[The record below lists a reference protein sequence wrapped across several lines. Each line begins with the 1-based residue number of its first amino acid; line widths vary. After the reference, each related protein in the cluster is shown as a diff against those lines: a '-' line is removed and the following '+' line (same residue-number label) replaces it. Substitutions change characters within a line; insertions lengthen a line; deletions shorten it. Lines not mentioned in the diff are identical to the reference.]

1 MPSTMRSNL
10 ALATLL
16 TGFLWT
22 QGISEELPCD
32 VKASYT
38 CFWDISTKFRKAVED
53 TGDVLSAACSIT
65 KELPTKNKC
74 ESLYV
79 GCMDDEKKQ
88 FLTMESGYASLHNI
102 TADNRT
108 CTPGRYQR
116 DCDDSAGM
124 KNCSETGI
132 EAAFSTFEEQ
142 VYSKRRLSRLLFVL
156 RLGLPGVQCRHEE
169 GHEHGRDADH
179 QVHLQMD
186 TLRPC
191 SRPPRLTCTWCRLGT
206 LELSLSRLK
215 TRQRQWVNA
224 LICGIGK
231 SVLHSQTLRSGHATL
246 GAVAQRLGDAPVP
259 FDGRCQRCDIGCSSQ
274 VTSRNQSFI

>member
-142 VYSKRRLSRLLFVL
+142 VYSKRRAYLHR
-156 RLGLPGVQCRHEE
+156 PGAQP
-169 GHEHGRDADH
+169 AA
-179 QVHLQMD
+179 
-186 TLRPC
+186 LRP
-191 SRPPRLTCTWCRLGT
+191 SAWAAWSTVST
-206 LELSLSRLK
+206 
-215 TRQRQWVNA
+215 
-224 LICGIGK
+224 
-231 SVLHSQTLRSGHATL
+231 
-246 GAVAQRLGDAPVP
+246 
-259 FDGRCQRCDIGCSSQ
+259 
-274 VTSRNQSFI
+274 

>member
-142 VYSKRRLSRLLFVL
+142 VYSKRRWARSQGAHRGSLYVAIFVRDHDAHDQL
-156 RLGLPGVQCRHEE
+156 AIVDGGISIKHRRIDSGGV
-169 GHEHGRDADH
+169 H
-179 QVHLQMD
+179 Q
-186 TLRPC
+186 R
-191 SRPPRLTCTWCRLGT
+191 
-206 LELSLSRLK
+206 
-215 TRQRQWVNA
+215 
-224 LICGIGK
+224 
-231 SVLHSQTLRSGHATL
+231 LHSDYSSAYVKSRMH
-246 GAVAQRLGDAPVP
+246 VA
-259 FDGRCQRCDIGCSSQ
+259 FHWCDL
-274 VTSRNQSFI
+274 

>member
-1 MPSTMRSNL
+1 MDPS
-10 ALATLL
+10 
-16 TGFLWT
+16 
-22 QGISEELPCD
+22 
-32 VKASYT
+32 
-38 CFWDISTKFRKAVED
+38 
-53 TGDVLSAACSIT
+53 T

-142 VYSKRRLSRLLFVL
+142 VYSKRRAYLHRPGGSRPGPPFKRSRRSTDWANRDGYSIRLSRLLFVL